1 MRLASH
7 YTVRFGQRNRQ
18 TPVMDSRRV
27 PEPEQVEAKEDPSAR
42 TRGTRRGRPRRVAS
56 GNGPGTET
64 FAATSLRAALDR
76 IGDRWV
82 LLVVDALAAGP
93 LRFGELAERVGAA
106 PNILTDRLR
115 RLEVEGLVVAA
126 PYSDR
131 PVRSEYR
138 LSAGGTELAS
148 ALVGVAQWG
157 AAREGLPAE
166 RFHKACGS
174 GLELRP
180 WCPTCDRI
188 VDSQESPG
196 TYDL

>member
-1 MRLASH
+1 MASH
-7 YTVRFGQRNRQ
+7 
-18 TPVMDSRRV
+18 RV
-27 PEPEQVEAKEDPSAR
+27 PEPEPVEATEAKSAPS
-42 TRGTRRGRPRRVAS
+42 RGTLRGRPRRGRGGS
-56 GNGPGTET
+56 GPVTAT

-82 LLVVDALAAGP
+82 LLVVEALAAGP
-93 LRFGELAERVGAA
+93 LRFGELVERVGAA

-115 RLEVEGLVVAA
+115 RLEVEGLVVAV

-148 ALVGVAQWG
+148 ALVGVALWG
-157 AAREGLPAE
+157 AAREGLASE
-166 RFHKACGS
+166 RFHEACGS

-180 WCPTCDRI
+180 WCPTCDRM
-188 VDSQESPG
+188 VDSHESPG